1 MGWELPPRARRIRK
15 HSCRPPCLHG
25 TTSAC
30 AENTGALGGIEQ
42 EKWNYLRV
50 RGEYRRTAWEAASTA
65 ELPPRARRIR
75 FGRCG
80 VNNIHGTTSAC
91 AENTP
96 GSVGREARP
105 GNYLRVRGEYTYTGN
120 IYGGQKELPPRA
132 RRILAKDTASRPN
145 AGTTSACA
153 ENTGKTPCP
162 CRRVRNYLRVRGE
175 YILQKIVLLF
185 CEELPPR
192 ARRILLDSGNLLIQP
207 GTTSACAE
215 NTGLPPGGRMVIPE
229 LPPRA
234 RRIPA
239 IDTREV
245 MPVGTT
251 SACAE
256 NTRVWPWP
264 GRCPGNYLRVR
275 GEYWAA
281 SDNVL
286 PLLELPPRAR
296 RIPIYR
302 RRNTPSGGTTSACAE
317 NTRCE
322 EYCAQSWWNYLR
334 VRGEYP
340 PPWPPPPTFVEL
352 PPRARRIRAF

>member
-1 MGWELPPRARRIRK
+1 M
-15 HSCRPPCLHG
+15 
-25 TTSAC
+25 
-30 AENTGALGGIEQ
+30 
-42 EKWNYLRV
+42 
-50 RGEYRRTAWEAASTA
+50 
-65 ELPPRARRIR
+65 
-75 FGRCG
+75 
-80 VNNIHGTTSAC
+80 
-91 AENTP
+91 
-96 GSVGREARP
+96 
-105 GNYLRVRGEYTYTGN
+105 
-120 IYGGQKELPPRA
+120 
-132 RRILAKDTASRPN
+132 
-145 AGTTSACA
+145 
-153 ENTGKTPCP
+153 
-162 CRRVRNYLRVRGE
+162 
-175 YILQKIVLLF
+175 QKIVLLF

-296 RIPIYR
+296 RIPPFTGGAIHLR
-302 RRNTPSGGTTSACAE
+302 GTTSACAE
-317 NTRCE
+317 NTRACLDRG
-322 EYCAQSWWNYLR
+322 CLWGNYLR
-334 VRGEYP
+334 VRGEYSH
-340 PPWPPPPTFVEL
+340 TS
-352 PPRARRIRAF
+352 